1 MQTSSFS
8 ELPGETFA
16 NPNEASSSGRKN
28 NKNSALSKQGYKA
41 KMKYFEAN
49 FDGLVGPTH
58 NYAGLS
64 IGNVA
69 SLSNAKNSSSPRQAA
84 KQGLSKMK
92 ALHDLGLVQGVLA
105 PQERPDVYTL
115 RRLGFTGT
123 DAQVIEKAAK
133 QAPAVFKAVCSAS
146 SMWTA
151 NAATISPSADTADGK
166 VHFTPANLTNK
177 FHRSLE
183 PITTGKI
190 LQAMFRN
197 PQHFAHHT
205 HLPDNDHFGDE
216 GAANHT
222 RLCSAYGK
230 QGVEL
235 FVFGRYAFDSS
246 KPAPKRF
253 PARHTLEACEAVA
266 RLHGL
271 SAEHV
276 VYMQQN
282 PDVIDQGVFH
292 NDVIAV
298 GNQNVLFYHQ
308 QAFIDSQQKLT
319 ELQRKFGHDTELHL
333 IEVKDSEV
341 SVAEAIKTYLFNTQV
356 VTLPGGEM
364 AIIAPTECQDNP
376 AVSAYLAALIERNTP
391 IKQIH
396 YYDVKQSMRNGGG
409 PACLRLRVAM
419 SEQEKQAVNPNVL
432 MNDALFTRLNQWVDK
447 HYRDEISEADLADP
461 QLLQESRTALDELT
475 QILDLGSVYQF
486 QQE

>member
-1 MQTSSFS
+1 
-8 ELPGETFA
+8 
-16 NPNEASSSGRKN
+16 
-28 NKNSALSKQGYKA
+28 
-41 KMKYFEAN
+41 MKFFEAN

-69 SLSNAKNSSSPRQAA
+69 SLNNAKNTSNPKQAA
-84 KQGLSKMK
+84 KQGLQKMK
-92 ALHDLGLVQGVLA
+92 SLSELGLVQGVLA

-123 DAQVIEKAAK
+123 DSEVISKAAK
-133 QAPAVFKAVCSAS
+133 QAPAVLKAVCSAS

-166 VHFTPANLTNK
+166 IHFTPANLTNK

-183 PITTGKI
+183 PVTTGRI
-190 LQAMFRN
+190 LKAMFSDDK
-197 PQHFAHHT
+197 HFAHHQ

-222 RLCSAYGK
+222 RLCSDYGTS
-230 QGVEL
+230 GVEL
-235 FVFGRYAFDSS
+235 FVYGRYAFDSS

-271 SAEHV
+271 SENGAV
-276 VYMQQN
+276 MMQQN

-298 GNQNVLFYHQ
+298 GNQNVLFFHE
-308 QAFIDSQQKLT
+308 QAFVDTQSKLD
-319 ELQRKFGHDTELHL
+319 EIRRKFGPAADLHF
-333 IEVKDSEV
+333 IEVKTSEV
-341 SVAEAIKTYLFNTQV
+341 SVSEAVKTYLFNTQL
-356 VTLPGGEM
+356 VTLPNGDM
-364 AIIAPTECQDNP
+364 AIIAPTECRDSDT
-376 AVSAYLAALIERNTP
+376 VSAYLEQLTGRGTP
-391 IKQIH
+391 VRQVH
-396 YYDVKQSMRNGGG
+396 YFDVKQSMQNGGG

-419 SEQEKQAVNPNVL
+419 SEAEHQAVNPAVL
-432 MNDALFTRLNQWVDK
+432 MNDALFDRLNQWVDT

-461 QLLQESRTALDELT
+461 QLLIESRQALDELT
-475 QILDLGSVYQF
+475 KILKLGSVYQF
-486 QQE
+486 QRD

>member
-1 MQTSSFS
+1 V
-8 ELPGETFA
+8 PI
-16 NPNEASSSGRKN
+16 PNK
-28 NKNSALSKQGYKA
+28 GYKA
-41 KMKYFEAN
+41 KMKFFEAN

-92 ALHDLGLVQGVLA
+92 ALHDLGMVQGVLA

-115 RRLGFTGT
+115 RRLGFTGS

-133 QAPAVFKAVCSAS
+133 KAPAVFRAVCSAS

-183 PITTGKI
+183 PVTTGKI

-197 PQHFAHHT
+197 PEHFAHHT

-230 QGVEL
+230 RGVEL

-271 SAEHV
+271 SDEHV

-308 QAFIDSQQKLT
+308 QAFVDSQAKLS
-319 ELQRKFGHDTELHL
+319 ELQRKFGNDSELHL
-333 IEVKDSEV
+333 IEVLNSEV

-356 VTLPGGEM
+356 ITLANGEM
-364 AIIAPTECQDNP
+364 AIIAPTECQDSTP
-376 AVSAYLAALIERNTP
+376 VSSYLAALTERNTP

-396 YYDVKQSMRNGGG
+396 YYDVKQSMQNGGG

-419 SEQEKQAVNPNVL
+419 SEQEKQAVNQNVL
-432 MNDALFTRLNQWVDK
+432 MNDKLFTTLNQWVDK
-447 HYRDEISEADLADP
+447 HYRDQISEADLADP
-461 QLLQESRTALDELT
+461 QLLLESRTALDELT

-486 QQE
+486 QQV

>member
-1 MQTSSFS
+1 
-8 ELPGETFA
+8 
-16 NPNEASSSGRKN
+16 
-28 NKNSALSKQGYKA
+28 
-41 KMKYFEAN
+41 MKFFEAN

-69 SLSNAKNSSSPRQAA
+69 SLNNAKNTSNPKQAA
-84 KQGLSKMK
+84 KQGLQKMK
-92 ALHDLGLVQGVLA
+92 SLSELGLVQGVLA

-123 DAQVIEKAAK
+123 DSEVISKAAK
-133 QAPAVFKAVCSAS
+133 QAPAVLKAVCSAS

-166 VHFTPANLTNK
+166 IHFTPANLTNK

-183 PITTGKI
+183 PVTTGRI
-190 LQAMFRN
+190 LKAMFSDDK
-197 PQHFAHHT
+197 HFAHHQ

-222 RLCSAYGK
+222 RLCSDYGTS
-230 QGVEL
+230 GVEL
-235 FVFGRYAFDSS
+235 FVYGRYAFDSS

-271 SAEHV
+271 SDNGAV
-276 VYMQQN
+276 MIQQN

-298 GNQNVLFYHQ
+298 GNQNVLFFHE
-308 QAFIDSQQKLT
+308 QAFVDTQSKLD
-319 ELQRKFGHDTELHL
+319 EIRRKFGTAADLHF
-333 IEVKDSEV
+333 IEVKTSEV
-341 SVAEAIKTYLFNTQV
+341 SVSEAVKTYLFNTQL
-356 VTLPGGEM
+356 VTLPNGDM
-364 AIIAPTECQDNP
+364 AIIAPTECRDSDT
-376 AVSAYLAALIERNTP
+376 VSAYLEQLTGRGTP
-391 IKQIH
+391 VRQVH
-396 YYDVKQSMRNGGG
+396 YFDVKQSMQNGGG

-419 SEQEKQAVNPNVL
+419 SDAEHQAVNPAVL
-432 MNDALFTRLNQWVDK
+432 MNDSLFVRLNQWVDT

-461 QLLQESRTALDELT
+461 QLLIESRQALDELT
-475 QILDLGSVYQF
+475 KILKLGSVYQF
-486 QQE
+486 QRD